1 MLPAKVYRVDI
12 STGRR
17 ELWKELGPADLA
29 GVTSITS
36 IVIAPDGRSYAY
48 TYSSRL
54 ANLYLVEGLK

>member
-1 MLPAKVYRVDI
+1 MAGCW
-12 STGRR
+12 SSG
-17 ELWKELGPADLA
+17 

-36 IVIAPDGRSYAY
+36 IAIAPDGRSYAY